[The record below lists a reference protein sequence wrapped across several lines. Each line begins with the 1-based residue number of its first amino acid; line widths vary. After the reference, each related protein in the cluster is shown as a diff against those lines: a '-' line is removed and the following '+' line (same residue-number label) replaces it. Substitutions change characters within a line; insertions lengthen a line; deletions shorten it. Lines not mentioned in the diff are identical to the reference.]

1 MNSFS
6 SDVKKELSQINNL
19 SKKELVKAELM
30 GYILTGISDNFT
42 TQSEY
47 NINRFAK
54 LLTNA
59 KIDDFS
65 ISISGKNYTIKT
77 KHKIEIDKS
86 VKDIKDQEE
95 ERAVVRGAFMGAGTI
110 SKPNRK
116 YHLEIVFNNEEN
128 AMFIKE
134 IIDKQNITSKIINR
148 EKKYVLYIEDGEMIS
163 EFLAFIG
170 ANKSVLNFE
179 NERVLKNV
187 RNNVNRLVNCETA
200 NLSKIVTS
208 SVKQIEDIK
217 YIKSKK
223 KFNNLS
229 EKEQEI
235 ANLRIK
241 NPNMSLQNLGK
252 MLNPPISKSGVK
264 HRLEGIQNF
273 AEELRNK

>member
-95 ERAVVRGAFMGAGTI
+95 ERAVVRGAFYGGRHDFKTKQKI
-110 SKPNRK
+110 S
-116 YHLEIVFNNEEN
+116 F
-128 AMFIKE
+128 
-134 IIDKQNITSKIINR
+134 
-148 EKKYVLYIEDGEMIS
+148 
-163 EFLAFIG
+163 
-170 ANKSVLNFE
+170 
-179 NERVLKNV
+179 
-187 RNNVNRLVNCETA
+187 RNC
-200 NLSKIVTS
+200 
-208 SVKQIEDIK
+208 
-217 YIKSKK
+217 
-223 KFNNLS
+223 F
-229 EKEQEI
+229 
-235 ANLRIK
+235 
-241 NPNMSLQNLGK
+241 
-252 MLNPPISKSGVK
+252 
-264 HRLEGIQNF
+264 
-273 AEELRNK
+273 